1 MNIILR
7 VLRKIARLNINLY
20 NAIAIKLFS
29 HSSKILI
36 TSIWRVHSEP
46 SFIKF
51 LNFVKRNQNVNYS
64 FVEEDLPFSLNAI
77 HKYVGVQ
84 CFGSNAIFIP
94 SDETSVLIKECNS
107 YTTKFNLTKQLLK
120 WTGGGYWRNSIYA
133 FPRTS
138 NSLLK
143 ITGTDIEEIPLK
155 NKYEGE
161 HHYSGV
167 LLPNGV
173 IYQPPRNTNHI
184 LKIDLNTLAETK
196 IEIINKHFKCK
207 TRYCGSLCH
216 PNGFIYIFPENGRVI
231 KLNPVNDEWCF
242 IGKKIS
248 VCCFD
253 AKVGVDGN
261 IYGYGAYG
269 KGMLCI
275 NVYLDTVKIL
285 YPEIEFG
292 AFGTKYGVNG
302 KLYSVPGNSNK
313 LFSFDV
319 LHKKLNIVYKFD
331 SNEIEKYAGGAT
343 LKDGTIVCAPIRR
356 NSVLNMVPNKNVEI
370 PDELNLLMFSD
381 NY

>member
-20 NAIAIKLFS
+20 NAIVIKLFS

-36 TSIWRVHSEP
+36 TSKWRVDTDQ

-51 LNFVKRNQNVNYS
+51 LSFVKSNQNVSYS
-64 FVEEDLPFSLNAI
+64 FVEEMLPFKLNAI

-84 CFGSNAIFIP
+84 ILGGSATFIP
-94 SDETSVLIKECNS
+94 NDEISVLMKENNN
-107 YTTKFNLTKQLLK
+107 YTTKFKLTKQLFK

-143 ITGTDIEEIPLK
+143 ITDTEIEEIPLK

-184 LKIDLNTLAETK
+184 LKIDLNSLNETK
-196 IEIINKHFKCK
+196 IEIINEHFKCK
-207 TRYCGSLCH
+207 TRYCGSLYH
-216 PNGFIYIFPENGRVI
+216 PNGFIYFFPENGRVI

-269 KGMLCI
+269 KGLLCI
-275 NVYLDTVKIL
+275 NVYLDAVKIL

-302 KLYSVPGNSNK
+302 QLYSVPGNGNK
-313 LFSFDV
+313 IFAFDV
-319 LHKKLNIVYKFD
+319 LHKKLNITFKFD

-343 LKDGTIVCAPIRR
+343 LKNGTIVCAPIRR

-370 PDELNLLMFSD
+370 PDKLNLLMFSD

>member
-1 MNIILR
+1 MKIILR
-7 VLRKIARLNINLY
+7 VLRKIARMNINLY

-29 HSSKILI
+29 HSSKLLI
-36 TSIWRVHSEP
+36 TSKWRVDSDP

-51 LNFVKRNQNVNYS
+51 LNFVKYNQDIEYS
-64 FVEEDLPFSLNAI
+64 FVEEVLPYELHST

-84 CFGSNAIFIP
+84 CSGNRATFIP
-94 SDETSVLIKECNS
+94 SDELSVLMKEDNR
-107 YTTKFNLTKQLLK
+107 YKLIFNLTNQLFK
-120 WTGGGYWRNSIYA
+120 WTGGGCWRNSIYS
-133 FPRTS
+133 FPRAS

-143 ITGTDIEEIPLK
+143 ITDSDIEEIPLK

-184 LKIDLNTLAETK
+184 LKIDINTLKETK
-196 IEIINKHFKCK
+196 IEIINEHFKCK

-216 PNGFIYIFPENGRVI
+216 PNGFIYFFPENGRVI

-248 VCCFD
+248 VCCYD
-253 AKVGVDGN
+253 AKVGTDGN

-269 KGMLCI
+269 KGILCI
-275 NVYLDTVKIL
+275 NIYLDTVKII

-292 AFGTKYGVNG
+292 AYGTKYGVNG
-302 KLYSVPGNSNK
+302 MLYSVPGNGK
-313 LFSFDV
+313 RIYAFDV
-319 LHKKLNIVYKFD
+319 LHKKLKHVFTFN

-343 LKDGTIVCAPIRR
+343 LSDGSIVCAPIRK
-356 NSVLNMVPNKNVEI
+356 NSVLNMI
-370 PDELNLLMFSD
+370 PTKKVDIPEKLNSLIFSD

>member
-7 VLRKIARLNINLY
+7 VLRKIARVNINLY
-20 NAIAIKLFS
+20 NAIIIKLFS
-29 HSSKILI
+29 HSSKSLI
-36 TSIWRVHSEP
+36 ISKWTVGSDP
-46 SFIKF
+46 LFIKF
-51 LNFVKRNQNVNYS
+51 LNFVKSNQNVSYS
-64 FVEEDLPFSLNAI
+64 FVEEALPFKLNSI
-77 HKYVGVQ
+77 HKFVGVQ
-84 CFGSNAIFIP
+84 SLGSCATFIP
-94 SDETSVLIKECNS
+94 SDETLVLIKDNNK
-107 YTTKFNLTKQLLK
+107 YMIKFKLTKQLLK

-143 ITGTDIEEIPLK
+143 ITDTDIEEISLK

-173 IYQPPRNTNHI
+173 IYQPPRDTNHI
-184 LKIDLNTLAETK
+184 LKIDINTLNETK
-196 IEIINKHFKCK
+196 IEIVNERFKCK
-207 TRYCGSLCH
+207 TRYCGSLFH
-216 PNGFIYIFPENGRVI
+216 PNGFIYFFPQNGRVI
-231 KLNPVNDEWCF
+231 KLNPANDEWCF

-261 IYGYGAYG
+261 IYGFGAYG
-269 KGMLCI
+269 KGLVCI
-275 NVYLDTVKIL
+275 NVYLDAVKIL

-292 AFGTKYGVNG
+292 SYGTKYGVNG
-302 KLYSVPGNSNK
+302 HLYSVPGDSNMI
-313 LFSFDV
+313 FAFDV
-319 LHKKLNIVYKFD
+319 LHKKLNIAFKFD

-343 LKDGTIVCAPIRR
+343 LKNGTIVCAPIRR

-370 PDELNLLMFSD
+370 PEELNMLMFSD

>member
-20 NAIAIKLFS
+20 NAIVIKLFS

-36 TSIWRVHSEP
+36 TSKWRVDSDP

-51 LNFVKRNQNVNYS
+51 LSFVKSNQNVCYS
-64 FVEEDLPFSLNAI
+64 FVEEKLPFKLNAI

-84 CFGSNAIFIP
+84 ILGGSAIFIP
-94 SDETSVLIKECNS
+94 NDEISVLMKENNK
-107 YTTKFNLTKQLLK
+107 YTTKFNLTKQLFK

-143 ITGTDIEEIPLK
+143 ITDTEIEEIPLK

-184 LKIDLNTLAETK
+184 LKIDLNSLNETK
-196 IEIINKHFKCK
+196 IEIINEHFKCK
-207 TRYCGSLCH
+207 TRYCGSVYH
-216 PNGFIYIFPENGRVI
+216 PNGFIYFFPENGRVI

-269 KGMLCI
+269 KGLLCI
-275 NVYLDTVKIL
+275 NVYLDAVKIL

-292 AFGTKYGVNG
+292 AYGTKYGVNG
-302 KLYSVPGNSNK
+302 LLYSVPGNGNK
-313 LFSFDV
+313 IFAFDV
-319 LHKKLNIVYKFD
+319 LHKKLNITFKFD

-343 LKDGTIVCAPIRR
+343 LKNGTIVCAPIRR